1 MLPVRCFTCNKVL
14 ANKGQ
19 TFEKMKKVETPM
31 EEIWQALGLT
41 RPCCRMIMISH
52 VDLTDKM
59 MEYTEYNPCKY
70 IEIRNHPPKEDDDLT
85 TKMSAM
91 KVGSSAAATQSI
103 SVTPYGM
110 KGVRVYRAV

>member
-14 ANKGQ
+14 ANKGT
-19 TFEKMKKVETPM
+19 TFEKMKIEEKPM
-31 EEIWQALGLT
+31 EEIWQVLGLT

-70 IEIRNHPPKEDDDLT
+70 IEIRNHPPKEEDDDLS
-85 TKMSAM
+85 TKMGAM
-91 KVGSSAAATQSI
+91 KVDDSSSAAVQTI
-103 SVTPYGM
+103 SVTK

>member
-19 TFEKMKKVETPM
+19 TYEKLKRDEKPM
-31 EEIWQALGLT
+31 DEIWQTLGLT
-41 RPCCRMIMISH
+41 RMCCRMIMISH

-59 MEYTEYNPCKY
+59 LDYTEYNPCKY
-70 IEIRNHPPKEDDDLT
+70 MEIRTQPPEEEDLV
-85 TKMSAM
+85 TKMGAM
-91 KVGSSAAATQSI
+91 KVDSSAAATQSI
-103 SVTPYGM
+103 SIPT